1 MSDADAL
8 ASYAVKTYRYLRW
21 SIVVVVLSMIASVL
35 IERSR
40 VDCFQGSISGYYYT
54 PVRSV
59 FVGGLVAIGVSL
71 IAIKGSTDWE
81 DILLNLA
88 GVLAPIVAF
97 VPTSPPG
104 PGCQSTAVT
113 GGGSVHYTNNNILAF
128 AFGGLAALVIAFGVG
143 KLMNKAPVGKFYARS
158 LVGLLAGVAILA
170 AGLVWYF
177 GFRQNFLNHAHMG
190 TAIAMFSVVAVVIA
204 LNARRRWVN
213 AKSWYVY
220 GGLAAAVALAAAVL
234 TVVQAVDKDWGHFVL
249 WLEFIELGL
258 FGVYW
263 VVQTFELWDGGVPTG
278 AERTLMTPAQRRPA
292 VHR

>member
-21 SIVVVVLSMIASVL
+21 SIVVVVLSMMAAVL

-40 VDCFQGSISGYYYT
+40 VDCFQGSISAYYYT

-104 PGCQSTAVT
+104 LACQSTAVAGT
-113 GGGSVHYTNNNILAF
+113 GSEHYINNNILAF
-128 AFGGLAALVIAFGVG
+128 SFGGLAALVIGFGVG
-143 KLMNKAPVGKFYARS
+143 KLMNRTPVRTFDARS
-158 LVGLLAGVAILA
+158 LIVLLAGVAILA
-170 AGLVWYF
+170 AGLIWYF
-177 GFRQNFLNHAHMG
+177 VFRRNFLDHAHMG
-190 TAIAMFSVVAVVIA
+190 TAIAMFSVVDVVIA
-204 LNARRRWVN
+204 LNARRSW
-213 AKSWYVY
+213 ASGKSWHVY
-220 GGLAAAVALAAAVL
+220 AALAAAMPLAGAVL
-234 TVVQAVDKDWGHFVL
+234 FVIQAIDKDWGHFVL

-258 FGVYW
+258 FGVFW
-263 VVQTFELWDGGVPTG
+263 VVQTFEHWYGGVPTG
-278 AERTLMTPAQRRPA
+278 TERTLTAA
-292 VHR
+292 